1 MPTFSNKTFEQSRT
15 EISFREI
22 LEFAPIGILIF
33 QRDWTV
39 KFVNNNFFLFPGILA
54 DSPNDILGMSIYEN
68 RLFEKIDI
76 RSELDHLKNGDGFEK
91 QIMVSKSIR
100 GTQVTLLLKGTPI
113 LLKDENAGGILIIE
127 DVKVNLEKT
136 HEPLAKISEF
146 TNFLKQISDHYII
159 ASSEGIVEDE
169 SNPND
174 SRYDILIDIESSKHS
189 TRKLSPILFKK
200 HIEAI
205 AESKK
210 TVTANIPFIKDG
222 IEVLVKVTLIPL
234 IDKANEEYK
243 IILIAE
249 DLSKELDQSGI
260 TKIELE
266 ELSRYQHMISSIADG
281 LIAVNKN
288 GRIVFWNDSSTKM
301 FGLTKSEVY
310 GKYIGKIFP
319 SLDEQAFENLKSSVE
334 AEKLWTGK
342 LSIGFDESI
351 AEHFI
356 VKINLLNEG
365 EDQLYLF
372 LCSNITDTVREEKEL
387 RESQEVFKS
396 IVTNSPDYICTLDAK
411 GFLLFVNNNF
421 LDAFKYT
428 ESECKRINFRELIDS
443 EYFLNNS
450 FELDSFTDQK
460 NASVDLPLINKAGH
474 KIYVHANFSALK
486 NEHGEVQSY
495 NAILTDVTLKRES
508 EKDLLLIRS
517 VFEASVDGIALI
529 HKKKFVLVNDS
540 FVQMFGYSSSS
551 DLYDENPVNLIDEK
565 DKWRIAEFLEAA
577 QEGKD
582 SPVRY
587 LFMAKKKNNNVFDAE
602 NSVSFY
608 EVDGEIF
615 IVWVLRDVTEEKKA
629 QQALLASEE
638 RYRSITQSINEC
650 IWAAENI
657 KNDLKAVF
665 YTPAIRKITS
675 YEPED
680 FLEDEELWGKII
692 HPDDVEFVGE
702 KMDQLYGDPVRNL
715 ESLEYRIIDK
725 LGNVIWIENKI
736 TVLRD
741 ARGKI
746 QKVFGIISDVT
757 LAKRSEEELKK
768 SAEDYKELNE
778 TKDRFISIV
787 SHDLRTPFSSIIGFT
802 DILLNEKDINEEQRI
817 QYTKFIQ
824 ESSKSMLGLVNSLLD
839 LTRLQTGRT
848 KFEPERINA
857 KVLIE
862 KSIQLMTGAALQ
874 KKINLVS
881 EIKNDFYIHADE
893 GLLFQAF
900 NNLISNAIKFTK
912 QEGSIVINSR
922 ANVEKKQ
929 IEFSVRD
936 TGVGIKKED
945 IHKLFKIDTKFTT
958 SGTAGEKGSGLG
970 LSLVYDIV
978 RKHGGEIWVNS
989 EYGKGTQFVFSIP
1002 VASSNLLLVD
1012 DIKTDRLLY
1021 SKLIKSLVPN
1031 YNIIEAE
1038 NGKQA
1043 LDIIRQSSPALVIT
1057 DHNMPVMSGYDLV
1070 KQMNMTQMKFKPP
1083 VIILSSDLN
1092 KSIEAEYK
1100 EFGVEYIFTKPVNL
1114 SNFKN
1119 AIERSLRKAIFN

>member
-1 MPTFSNKTFEQSRT
+1 MSTFSNKTFEQGRT

-39 KFVNNNFFLFPGILA
+39 KFVNANFFLFPGVLA
-54 DSPNDILGMSIYEN
+54 ESPGDVIGMSIYEN

-76 RSELDHLKNGDGFEK
+76 RTELDHLKTGEGFEK
-91 QIMVSKSIR
+91 QITVSKSLK

-113 LLKDENAGGILIIE
+113 LLNDDNAGGILIIE
-127 DVKVNLEKT
+127 DAKVNLEKT
-136 HEPLAKISEF
+136 LPSLSTLNEF
-146 TNFLKQISDHYII
+146 STFLKHVSDYYII
-159 ASSEGIVEDE
+159 STVEGLVEDE
-169 SNPND
+169 SKQDD
-174 SRYDILIDIESSKHS
+174 SKYEVLIDSEFSKQGQ
-189 TRKLSPILFKK
+189 RRLSPILFKK
-200 HIEAI
+200 HLETVV
-205 AESKK
+205 ESRKL
-210 TVTANIPFIKDG
+210 VTAYIPFIQDG
-222 IEVLVKVTLIPL
+222 IEIQSKISLVPVS
-234 IDKANEEYK
+234 DSENVVDK
-243 IILIAE
+243 IILLMEDVGKQI
-249 DLSKELDQSGI
+249 DLSGL
-260 TKIELE
+260 TKIEIE
-266 ELSRYQHMISSIADG
+266 ELSRYQQIASGIADG

-288 GRIVFWNDSSTKM
+288 GRIIFWNDSSAKL

-319 SLDEQAFENLKSSVE
+319 SLDEPLFEKLKNYVDT
-334 AEKLWTGK
+334 EKLWSGN
-342 LSIGFDESI
+342 LSIGFDDSV
-351 AEHFI
+351 AEHFL
-356 VKINLLNEG
+356 VKITSLNDAG
-365 EDQLYLF
+365 DQSYLF
-372 LCSNITDTVREEKEL
+372 LCANITKMVREEKEL
-387 RESQEVFKS
+387 RESEEVFRS
-396 IVTNSPDYICTLDAK
+396 IVTNSPDYICTLDSR
-411 GFLLFVNNNF
+411 GFLTFVNNNF
-421 LDAFKYT
+421 LDAFKYSQN
-428 ESECKRINFRELIDS
+428 EYRKINFKDLIDS
-443 EYFLNNS
+443 EYLLNNS
-450 FELDSFTDQK
+450 FELESFSDQK
-460 NASVDLPLINKAGH
+460 NSSTELPLANKSGH
-474 KIYVHANFSALK
+474 KIYVHANFTALK
-486 NEHGEVQSY
+486 NEHGEVVSY
-495 NAILTDVTLKRES
+495 NAILTDVTLTRES

-540 FVQMFGYSSSS
+540 FVKMFGYSSSS
-551 DLYDENPVNLIDEK
+551 DLYDENPLNLIDKK
-565 DKWRIAEFLEAA
+565 DKLRISGFLEAA
-577 QEGKD
+577 GKGDD
-582 SPVRY
+582 SPARY
-587 LFMAKKKNNNVFDAE
+587 LFLALRKNKSIFDAE

-608 EVDGEIF
+608 EVEGERF
-615 IVWVLRDVTEEKKA
+615 IVWVLRDVTEEKQS

-657 KNDLKAVF
+657 KGELKAVF

-675 YEPED
+675 YDPDD
-680 FLEDEELWGKII
+680 FLHDEELWGKII
-692 HPDDVEFVGE
+692 HPDDVDFVGD

-715 ESLEYRIIDK
+715 ETLEYRIIDK

-736 TVLRD
+736 TVVRD
-741 ARGKI
+741 PKGKI

-757 LAKRSEEELKK
+757 LSKRAEEELKK
-768 SAEDYKELNE
+768 SAEDFKELNE

-802 DILLNEKDINEEQRI
+802 DILLNEKDLEEEVRMQYI
-817 QYTKFIQ
+817 QFIQ
-824 ESSKSMLGLVNSLLD
+824 ESSKSMLGLVNSLMD

-857 KVLIE
+857 KYLID
-862 KSIQLMTGAALQ
+862 KSIQVMAGAALQ
-874 KKINLVS
+874 KKISIVN

-900 NNLISNAIKFTK
+900 NNLISNAIKFTG
-912 QEGSIVINSR
+912 QDGSININSK

-929 IEFSVRD
+929 VEFSVRD
-936 TGVGIKKED
+936 NGVGIKKNDLE
-945 IHKLFKIDTKFTT
+945 KLFKIDTKFTT

-970 LSLVYDIV
+970 LSLVHDIV
-978 RKHGGEIWVNS
+978 RKHGGDIWVNS
-989 EYGKGTQFVFSIP
+989 EYGQGTQFVFSIP

-1043 LDIIRQSSPALVIT
+1043 LDIIKQSSPALIIT

-1083 VIILSSDLN
+1083 VIVLSSDLN
-1092 KSIEAEYK
+1092 KSIEAEYR
-1100 EFGVEYIFTKPVNL
+1100 EFGVEYIFNKPVNL

-1119 AIERSLRKAIFN
+1119 AIERSLRKAIFS